1 MSLRIDIWSDIIC
14 PYCYIGKKRLESVA
28 AEEGIELDIH
38 WHSYELIP
46 DGAAQYPES
55 LPELLAK
62 RYGMNV
68 EQAIQAEIRT
78 AKAAAEEGIDFQWQ
92 IAKPGNTFNM
102 HRLLQ
107 FAQTQDLATQ
117 LDERF
122 MHAYFTEGQAIG
134 DKNVVAKLA
143 VEVGLDET
151 EVWDILNSERYAQD
165 VREDERVAQREL
177 NVRGVPFI
185 VFEEKVAI
193 PGAMPREV
201 FRDTLK
207 QIVAEK
213 EVNQPLTATNA
224 QEEVCQDGVCAVPS
238 HA

>member
-1 MSLRIDIWSDIIC
+1 MSVRIDIWSDIIC
-14 PYCYIGKKRLESVA
+14 PFCYIGKKRLESVA

-38 WHSYELIP
+38 WHSYELMP
-46 DGAAQYPES
+46 EGAAQYQES

-62 RYGMNV
+62 RYGMSI
-68 EQAIQAEIRT
+68 EQAIQTEIRT

-92 IAKPGNTFNM
+92 KAKPGNTFNM

-107 FAQTQDLATQ
+107 YAQTQGLATE

-134 DKNVVAKLA
+134 DKQVIAKLA
-143 VEVGLDET
+143 VEVGLNEQD
-151 EVWDILNSERYAQD
+151 VWDILNSERYAKE

-185 VFEEKVAI
+185 VFDQKVAI
-193 PGAMPREV
+193 PGALPREA
-201 FRDTLK
+201 FRETLQ
-207 QIVAEK
+207 QIAAEK
-213 EVNQPLTATNA
+213 ATNQPLTTSTA
-224 QEEVCQDGVCAVPS
+224 QGEVCEDGACAVPS
-238 HA
+238 NA

>member
-1 MSLRIDIWSDIIC
+1 MSVRIDIWSDLIC
-14 PYCYIGKKRLESVA
+14 PFCYIGKKRLESVA

-38 WHSYELIP
+38 WHSYELMP
-46 DGAAQYPES
+46 EGAAQYQES

-62 RYGMNV
+62 RYGMSI
-68 EQAIQAEIRT
+68 EQAIQTEIRT

-92 IAKPGNTFNM
+92 KAKPGNTFNM

-107 FAQTQDLATQ
+107 YAQTQGLATE

-134 DKNVVAKLA
+134 DKQVIAKLA
-143 VEVGLDET
+143 IEVGLNEQD
-151 EVWDILNSERYAQD
+151 VWDILNSERYAKE

-185 VFEEKVAI
+185 VFDQKVAI
-193 PGAMPREV
+193 PGALPREA
-201 FRDTLK
+201 FRETLQEIAAK
-207 QIVAEK
+207 KAT
-213 EVNQPLTATNA
+213 NQPLTTSTT
-224 QEEVCQDGVCAVPS
+224 QGEVCEDGVCAVPS
-238 HA
+238 NA

>member
-14 PYCYIGKKRLESVA
+14 PYCYIGKKRLEQVA

-38 WHSYELIP
+38 WHSYELMP
-46 DGAAQYPES
+46 EGAAQYTES

-62 RYGMNV
+62 RYGMSI

-78 AKAAAEEGIDFQWQ
+78 AQAAAKEGIDFQWQ
-92 IAKPGNTFNM
+92 QAKPGNTFNM

-107 FAQTQDLATQ
+107 YAQTQGLATE

-134 DKNVVAKLA
+134 DLKVIAKLA
-143 VEVGLDET
+143 IELGLNEQA
-151 EVWDILNSERYAQD
+151 VWSILESDQFAKQ
-165 VREDERVAQREL
+165 VREDEYIAQEL
-177 NVRGVPFI
+177 KIRGVPFI

-193 PGAMPREV
+193 PGALPREA
-201 FRDTLK
+201 FRDTLR
-207 QIVAEK
+207 QMVAEK
-213 EVNQPLTATNA
+213 SANQALSTTNV
-224 QEEVCQDGVCAVPS
+224 QGEVCEAGICAVPNHS
-238 HA
+238 

>member
-28 AEEGIELDIH
+28 GEEGIELDIH

-46 DGAAQYPES
+46 DGTAHYPES

-62 RYGMNV
+62 RYGMSV

-78 AKAAAEEGIDFQWQ
+78 AQAAAEEGIDFQWQ
-92 IAKPGNTFNM
+92 IAKPANTFNM

-107 FAQTQDLATQ
+107 FAQTQGLATQ

-122 MHAYFTEGQAIG
+122 MRAYFTEGQAIG
-134 DKNVVAKLA
+134 DKKVIEKLA
-143 VEVGLDET
+143 VEVGLNEK
-151 EVWDILNSERYAQD
+151 EVKHILNTDRYAQE

-185 VFEEKVAI
+185 VFNEKVAI

-201 FRDTLK
+201 FRDTLRK
-207 QIVAEK
+207 AAAEK
-213 EVNQPLTATNA
+213 AVELSMSAGPVSG
-224 QEEVCQDGVCAVPS
+224 EMCEDGVCAVPS
-238 HA
+238 TP

>member
-1 MSLRIDIWSDIIC
+1 MSVRIDIWSDIIC
-14 PYCYIGKKRLESVA
+14 PFCYIGKKRLESVA

-38 WHSYELIP
+38 WHSYELMP
-46 DGAAQYPES
+46 EGAAQYQES

-62 RYGMNV
+62 RYGMSI
-68 EQAIQAEIRT
+68 EQAIQTEIRT

-92 IAKPGNTFNM
+92 KAKPGNTFNM

-107 FAQTQDLATQ
+107 YAQTQGLATE

-134 DKNVVAKLA
+134 DKHVIAKLA
-143 VEVGLDET
+143 IEVGLNEQD
-151 EVWDILNSERYAQD
+151 VWDILNSERYAKE

-185 VFEEKVAI
+185 VFDQKVAI
-193 PGAMPREV
+193 PGALPREA
-201 FRDTLK
+201 FRETLQ
-207 QIVAEK
+207 QIAAEK
-213 EVNQPLTATNA
+213 ATNQPLTTSTA
-224 QEEVCQDGVCAVPS
+224 QGEVCEDGVCAVPS
-238 HA
+238 NA

>member
-14 PYCYIGKKRLESVA
+14 PYCYIGKKRLEHVA

-46 DGAAQYPES
+46 EGAAQYSES

-62 RYGMNV
+62 RYGMSL

-78 AKAAAEEGIDFQWQ
+78 AQAAAEEGIDFKWQ
-92 IAKPGNTFNM
+92 KAKPGNTFNM

-107 FAQTQDLATQ
+107 FAQTQGLATQ

-143 VEVGLDET
+143 IEVGLNEA
-151 EVWDILNSERYAQD
+151 EVWAILNSERYAQE

-185 VFEEKVAI
+185 VFEEQVAI

-201 FRDTLK
+201 FRDTLRK
-207 QIVAEK
+207 MAGEK
-213 EVNQPLTATNA
+213 AFELPVSASTASG
-224 QEEVCQDGVCAVPS
+224 EICEDGVCALPS
-238 HA
+238 TP

>member
-46 DGAAQYPES
+46 DGAAHYPES

-62 RYGMNV
+62 RYGMSV

-78 AKAAAEEGIDFQWQ
+78 AQAAAEEGIDFQWQ

-102 HRLLQ
+102 HRLMQ
-107 FAQTQDLATQ
+107 FAQTQGLATQ

-143 VEVGLDET
+143 IEVGLNET
-151 EVWDILNSERYAQD
+151 EVWDILNSERYAQA

-185 VFEEKVAI
+185 VFNEKVAI

-201 FRDTLK
+201 FRDTLRK
-207 QIVAEK
+207 AAAEK
-213 EVNQPLTATNA
+213 AVELSMSASPVSG
-224 QEEVCQDGVCAVPS
+224 EICEDGVCAVPS
-238 HA
+238 TP